1 MLDGG
6 WNFNWDD
13 CEVSV
18 EEDPEFGEVMELVD
32 LADGIWWQFVLSDE
46 EK

>member
-13 CEVSV
+13 CKVSV

-32 LADGIWWQFVLSDE
+32 LADSIWWEFVLSDE